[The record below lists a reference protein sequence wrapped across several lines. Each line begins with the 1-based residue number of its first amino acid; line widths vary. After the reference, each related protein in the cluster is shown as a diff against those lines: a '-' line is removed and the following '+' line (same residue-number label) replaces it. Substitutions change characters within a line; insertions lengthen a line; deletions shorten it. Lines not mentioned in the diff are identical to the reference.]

1 MKVSKKQKVINAA
14 RESFHRYGYAGTSVN
29 AITEASGV
37 SMTNFYYHFK
47 SKQALAMII
56 IEDLSR
62 EMEQDIFRET
72 ILNKSLSPLG
82 RLNSYYDKIVE
93 KCILDEYMGCFLGNL
108 ALEQSGVSEDFRS
121 VLSTLFQRWKGMI
134 AECISDGIK
143 AGCFSRNIDPESM
156 ASLIYSHVHGGLP
169 PFENPQ
175 VRGSIPQQPGRDDE
189 TDNGAA
195 VQAEQ
200 QAGLQRSRRVRV
212 HFLISAQF
220 PVLAA
225 KRPFSP
231 LRP

>member
-72 ILNKSLSPLG
+72 ILNKSLSPLR

-156 ASLIYSHVHGGLP
+156 ASLIYSHIHGAYLLSKTHKSAEV
-169 PFENPQ
+169 FRNSLDEMMKLITVPQ
-175 VRGSIPQQPGRDDE
+175 SRQDSKRAYKEV
-189 TDNGAA
+189 GASES
-195 VQAEQ
+195 V
-200 QAGLQRSRRVRV
+200 S
-212 HFLISAQF
+212 
-220 PVLAA
+220 
-225 KRPFSP
+225 
-231 LRP
+231 

>member
-1 MKVSKKQKVINAA
+1 MNVSKKQKVINAA

-72 ILNKSLSPLG
+72 ILNKSLSPLR

-156 ASLIYSHVHGGLP
+156 ASLIYSHVHGAYLLSKTHKSAEV
-169 PFENPQ
+169 FRSSLDEMMKLITVPQ
-175 VRGSIPQQPGRDDE
+175 
-189 TDNGAA
+189 
-195 VQAEQ
+195 
-200 QAGLQRSRRVRV
+200 SRQD
-212 HFLISAQF
+212 S
-220 PVLAA
+220 
-225 KRPFSP
+225 KRPS
-231 LRP
+231 REVGASESIS